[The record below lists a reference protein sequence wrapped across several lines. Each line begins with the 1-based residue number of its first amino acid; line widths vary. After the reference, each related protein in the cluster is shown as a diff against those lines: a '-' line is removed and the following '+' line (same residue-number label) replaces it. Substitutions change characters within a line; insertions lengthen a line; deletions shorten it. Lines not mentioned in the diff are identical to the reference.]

1 MDWQEETV
9 QMLKAIR
16 SRRNLK
22 TMYKMTR
29 MFYKKETEK
38 QDEVSKGHL
47 QDAGEDRERKAA
59 GICVQDREGHF

>member
-22 TMYKMTR
+22 TLYKMTR

-47 QDAGEDRERKAA
+47 QDSG
-59 GICVQDREGHF
+59 

>member
-22 TMYKMTR
+22 TLYKMTR
-29 MFYKKETEK
+29 MFY
-38 QDEVSKGHL
+38 DEVSKGHL

-59 GICVQDREGHF
+59 EICVQDRKGYL